1 MTPFYLIFNF
11 LCYRVLL
18 SKAKVY
24 DGMRQYERYH
34 QITYY
39 LLHVLYVLVALF
51 GLYSTFFL
59 GEFQIQMLDGHPVC
73 VWEGKFGTI
82 LTVIGAG
89 ILAAV
94 DFVISIACLYLLA
107 LPIGGC
113 IGIETGQVD
122 RKTGAHRNTA
132 WALAAILS
140 TVAFFIFLAVMEERG
155 TYFVGLELDVG
166 VWDILINIVSINMT
180 WPVMITIRAQLILMR
195 IFQPLSSNLCFVP

>member
-59 GEFQIQMLDGHPVC
+59 GEFQIQMLDGGVDVVKKTVEYNENLLRPSGHPVC

-180 WPVMITIRAQLILMR
+180 WP
-195 IFQPLSSNLCFVP
+195 